1 MQTTTNRGVYF
12 RVKHFKTSTNNT
24 HDSPTTRSFTFQF
37 NMPCWQEIGLK
48 LVYSLLS
55 IKWCPHIVTMIKIY
69 ITFTSPTAHICGVNY
84 SLVFFP
90 IEINS
95 SLITLVNQQ
104 IVLLLANFGLG
115 ERPSKRR

>member
-24 HDSPTTRSFTFQF
+24 HDSPTTRSFTFHL

-55 IKWCPHIVTMIKIY
+55 IK
-69 ITFTSPTAHICGVNY
+69 
-84 SLVFFP
+84 
-90 IEINS
+90 
-95 SLITLVNQQ
+95 
-104 IVLLLANFGLG
+104 
-115 ERPSKRR
+115 